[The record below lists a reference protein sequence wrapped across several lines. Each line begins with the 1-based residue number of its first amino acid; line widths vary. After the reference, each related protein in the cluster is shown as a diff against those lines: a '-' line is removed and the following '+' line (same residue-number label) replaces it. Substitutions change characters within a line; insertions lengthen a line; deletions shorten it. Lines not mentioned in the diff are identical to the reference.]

1 MARDDAAR
9 TDVVIGAGSGM
20 GAAVARRLARRGHRL
35 LLADRDE
42 AAAAAVA
49 AEVPAATGGATGDAT
64 GGEVEAVVCDITDP
78 AAVASLA
85 DRTGT
90 LGALVLTAGLSPHM
104 GDGRRIF
111 EVNLVAA
118 DAVVRAFEPTLTE
131 GSAAVVFASM
141 SAHLGPPDPDL
152 DALLDDP
159 ASPTMID
166 ELAARGFADHAG
178 IAYSVSKRGVVRLAE
193 RRAGVWGRA
202 GARLLSLSPG
212 IIDTPMGRL
221 EDSEE
226 PAMAAMVEASALA
239 REGRPDEIAEVVAF
253 LVSDA
258 ASFMSGTDVLVD
270 GGAVAARRTP
280 APPPT

>member
-20 GAAVARRLARRGHRL
+20 GAAVARRLACRGRRL

-49 AEVPAATGGATGDAT
+49 AALPVDAGAVDAGDA
-64 GGEVEAVVCDITDP
+64 GEVEAVACDITDP
-78 AAVASLA
+78 AAVTSLV

-118 DAVVRAFEPTLTE
+118 DAVVRAFEPALTA

-141 SAHLGPPDPDL
+141 SAHMGPPDPDL

-166 ELAARGFADHAG
+166 ELAERGFVDHAG

-226 PAMAAMVEASALA
+226 PAMAGMVAASALA

-253 LVSDA
+253 LVSDV
-258 ASFMSGTDVLVD
+258 ASFLTGTDVLVD

-280 APPPT
+280 PAG